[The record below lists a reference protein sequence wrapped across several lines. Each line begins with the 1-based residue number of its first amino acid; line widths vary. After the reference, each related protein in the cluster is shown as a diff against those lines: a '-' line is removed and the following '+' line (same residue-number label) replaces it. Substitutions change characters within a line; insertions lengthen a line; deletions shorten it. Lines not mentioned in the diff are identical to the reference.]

1 MAKICKKVLAF
12 GTFDLIHPG
21 HIFYLSE
28 AKKLGN
34 RLVVV
39 VARDKSVEK
48 IKGKKPAIQEKT
60 RLKLVQSLKPVD
72 NAILGQNDIENFFE
86 IVKKINPQVIA
97 FGYDQKPND
106 KTAKKELEKIKW
118 HGKIARI
125 KAFSEKKFKSSKIKE
140 KIKNGN

>member
-1 MAKICKKVLAF
+1 MAKIGKKVLAF

-34 RLVVV
+34 KLIVV

-48 IKGKKPAIQEKT
+48 IKGKKPAISEKT

-72 NAILGQNDIENFFE
+72 KAILGQNDVKNFFE
-86 IVKKINPQVIA
+86 IVKKINPQIIA

-106 KTAKKELEKIKW
+106 KAAKKELEKIKW
-118 HGKIARI
+118 FGKIARI

-140 KIKNGN
+140 KIKNGR